1 MANVTVGG
9 GVLILALM
17 AAGLTEA
24 TLALGPHG
32 RLTNST
38 ALRPA
43 TPTPTPTATPTPTVV
58 PTPTPT
64 PVPTATPVPVR
75 TATTN
80 GFVHMR
86 ASNTTSSAILIDLN
100 AGTRVELLAYSD
112 NLWQQV
118 RYSGYVGYIWKG
130 YLAY

>member
-1 MANVTVGG
+1 MANVTVVG
-9 GVLILALM
+9 GVLVLALI

-24 TLALGPHG
+24 TVAFGSHG

-43 TPTPTPTATPTPTVV
+43 TPTPTPTPTPTAV

-64 PVPTATPVPVR
+64 PAPTATPVPAR
-75 TATTN
+75 TAITN

-118 RYSGYVGYIWKG
+118 RYNGYVGYIWKG

>member
-1 MANVTVGG
+1 MARVTVVG
-9 GVLILALM
+9 GVLILALL

-24 TLALGPHG
+24 TVALGPHG
-32 RLTNST
+32 RIANDA

-43 TPTPTPTATPTPTVV
+43 TPTPTPTPAPTAV
-58 PTPTPT
+58 PTPEPT
-64 PVPTATPVPVR
+64 PEPTATPVPAR

-86 ASNTTSSAILIDLN
+86 ASNTTASAIIIDLN
-100 AGTRVELLAYSD
+100 AGSKVELLAYSD

-118 RYSGYVGYIWKG
+118 RYSGYTGYIWKA